1 MGTPLY
7 WWQWCGVNVTVTDT
21 YSYVVTAAR
30 LILIHCVDTVSWLWP
45 CFFSYHNPMMFFW
58 SRRKQGPVFR
68 DWIFEFLSIVVNEIC
83 TKNYVRANVWVIV
96 YTYIVNNDS
105 WQAAKQQLWDSSNRV
120 RLFDHCPFKR
130 WLWTLKTVYCVSFI
144 ANDVLGWALSCD
156 KTKRS
161 P

>member
-1 MGTPLY
+1 MLPLLIHIVTLSLRRAWY
-7 WWQWCGVNVTVTDT
+7 WYIVSTQYRDCDLASFLIIIQWCCSDPEGNKD
-21 YSYVVTAAR
+21 
-30 LILIHCVDTVSWLWP
+30 L
-45 CFFSYHNPMMFFW
+45 FFGTRSSSFC
-58 SRRKQGPVFR
+58 
-68 DWIFEFLSIVVNEIC
+68 SIVVNEIC

-120 RLFDHCPFKR
+120 RLFNHCPFKR
-130 WLWTLKTVYCVSFI
+130 WLWTLKTVYCASFI